1 MVPYS
6 SWLSAGDNSWQ
17 LTAATLVGLMSI
29 PALAVLYGGLV
40 QKKWAINTVLM
51 VFCTFCLT
59 LIVWVLWAF
68 KMGFGTPL
76 VHTFL
81 GDPRSVLGHAAE
93 EGQASIPLLN
103 GLMPNFRFP
112 ESSLMYFQFV
122 FAAITPILFIGSVIG
137 RVSFKVWLIFVPL
150 WITFAYAVNAFLLW
164 GGGYWAGKGALDFS
178 GGYVIH
184 LAAGVSGFVAA
195 AVVGPRLKR
204 DRERAI
210 PNNLLFVAVG
220 AGILWLGWNG
230 FNGGDPYFAGADAAA
245 AVVNTNVATAV
256 AMMTWI
262 VMDMAFS
269 SEKKPTFLG
278 GVNGMIC
285 GLVGITPAAG
295 YVNGFGAILIGLLD
309 SAIVWVAWYYLP
321 KYVWPFNKVD
331 DALGVVY
338 THGIAGLFGGL
349 MVGLFADPKMIE
361 YIGLGKNPSVSGA
374 GLFYG
379 HPKQLAIQ
387 AGAALTIIIWDAAVT
402 FVILMVIKYVFR
414 MNLRLP
420 DDVLEIGDVAVH
432 GEEAY
437 PSDELVSVSATSI
450 ADEARSV
457 DGKVPEKAVT
467 ALEGRYLARRACA
480 ACGRSVTGSASGHP
494 RREVPGC
501 VTRSDARLPG
511 AAAQPGGGHGQARQ
525 RDHRPGHRPEG
536 GAGHDA
542 PADHAGALESED
554 DSGQRDEK
562 SHADEQGPPHN
573 GCLFPARWAWPV
585 KCLHPGN
592 GLASAAVHGTAVSG
606 RGRLPPATRTRALR

>member
-1 MVPYS
+1 MEPYA
-6 SWLSAGDNSWQ
+6 SWLNAGDNSWQ
-17 LTAATLVGLMSI
+17 MTAATLVGLMSI

-295 YVNGFGAILIGLLD
+295 YVNGFGAILIGLTRLRD
-309 SAIVWVAWYYLP
+309 RL
-321 KYVWPFNKVD
+321 
-331 DALGVVY
+331 
-338 THGIAGLFGGL
+338 GGL
-349 MVGLFADPKMIE
+349 VLPAQ
-361 YIGLGKNPSVSGA
+361 VR
-374 GLFYG
+374 
-379 HPKQLAIQ
+379 LAVQ
-387 AGAALTIIIWDAAVT
+387 Q
-402 FVILMVIKYVFR
+402 
-414 MNLRLP
+414 
-420 DDVLEIGDVAVH
+420 
-432 GEEAY
+432 
-437 PSDELVSVSATSI
+437 
-450 ADEARSV
+450 
-457 DGKVPEKAVT
+457 
-467 ALEGRYLARRACA
+467 GRRRARR
-480 ACGRSVTGSASGHP
+480 GVHP
-494 RREVPGC
+494 RHRRPVRRPDGRPVRGPEDDRV
-501 VTRSDARLPG
+501 
-511 AAAQPGGGHGQARQ
+511 
-525 RDHRPGHRPEG
+525 HRPGQEPLGLGGRAVLWAPEA
-536 GAGHDA
+536 AGHPGRRRAHHHHLGRGGHVRHPDGHQARVQDEA
-542 PADHAGALESED
+542 PA
-554 DSGQRDEK
+554 
-562 SHADEQGPPHN
+562 
-573 GCLFPARWAWPV
+573 AR
-585 KCLHPGN
+585 
-592 GLASAAVHGTAVSG
+592 
-606 RGRLPPATRTRALR
+606 

>member
-1 MVPYS
+1 VNPYP

-17 LTAATLVGLMSI
+17 MTAATLVGLMSI

-40 QKKWAINTVLM
+40 QKKWAMNTVLM
-51 VFCTFCLT
+51 VFTTFCLV
-59 LIVWVLWAF
+59 LITWVLWAF

-76 VHTFL
+76 ISTFV

-93 EGQASIPLLN
+93 QGQASIPLLN

-112 ESSLMYFQFV
+112 ESSLVYFQFV

-137 RVSFKVWLIFVPL
+137 RISFKVWMIFVPL

-204 DRERAI
+204 DRERGV
-210 PNNLLFVAVG
+210 PNNLMFVAVG

-230 FNGGDPYFAGADAAA
+230 FNGGDPYFASADAAA
-245 AVVNTNVATAV
+245 AVINTNLATAV

-262 VMDMAFS
+262 IMDMAFS
-269 SEKKPTFLG
+269 KEKKPTFLG
-278 GVNGMIC
+278 GLNGMIC

-295 YVNGFGAILIGLLD
+295 YVNGLGAIVIGLVC
-309 SAIVWVAWYYLP
+309 SSIVWVAWAYLP
-321 KYVWPFNKVD
+321 KYVWPFNRVD

-349 MVGLFADPKMIE
+349 LVGLLADPNMIV
-361 YIGLGKNPSVSGA
+361 YLGLGKNPSISGA

-379 HPKQLAIQ
+379 HGKQLAIQ

-420 DDVLEIGDVAVH
+420 DEQLEIGDIAVH

-437 PSDELVSVSATSI
+437 PSEELVSVGSSM
-450 ADEARSV
+450 ADEASPTSRE
-457 DGKVPEKAVT
+457 PERAAT
-467 ALEGRYLARRACA
+467 A
-480 ACGRSVTGSASGHP
+480 
-494 RREVPGC
+494 
-501 VTRSDARLPG
+501 
-511 AAAQPGGGHGQARQ
+511 
-525 RDHRPGHRPEG
+525 
-536 GAGHDA
+536 
-542 PADHAGALESED
+542 D
-554 DSGQRDEK
+554 DM
-562 SHADEQGPPHN
+562 
-573 GCLFPARWAWPV
+573 
-585 KCLHPGN
+585 
-592 GLASAAVHGTAVSG
+592 
-606 RGRLPPATRTRALR
+606 